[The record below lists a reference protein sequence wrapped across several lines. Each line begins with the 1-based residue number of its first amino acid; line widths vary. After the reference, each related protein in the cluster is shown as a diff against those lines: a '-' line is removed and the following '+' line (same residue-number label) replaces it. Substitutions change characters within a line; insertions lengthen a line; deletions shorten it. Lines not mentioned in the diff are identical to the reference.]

1 MSVRL
6 RVWHSGEMALSFI
19 DVPAP
24 ATVDDPNAWAARAEN
39 VLWNA
44 ELVSELGY
52 DDLNDT
58 DAAAIRFAV
67 PSQNRRTVRR
77 VALEDPDDRST
88 VVGAAS
94 CSFTLKDSLTTATL
108 QVVVRPDRRRQGV
121 GSALLAAL
129 ERVAI
134 AEGRTTL
141 QSWTTQVGSP
151 APGDP
156 DAIAPSEGSGLI
168 AADRPSARFML
179 AAGYTLEQVEVHS
192 MLRMPVPPEVLEPL
206 AEAAAARVGDA
217 YRLISWADRCPDHL
231 LDAFAR
237 LRVAMVDAP
246 SAGMATEAA
255 HWDAQRV
262 REGELRMGEA
272 GVTLLVNVAQHV
284 TSGELA
290 GFTELM
296 QFRERPDSA
305 IQNDTVV
312 VQQHRGHR
320 LGMHLKVAN
329 LRLLG
334 QRWPTV
340 RRIHTWNADEND
352 YMRSINI
359 ALGFLPESNEGAWQK
374 LAG

>member
-1 MSVRL
+1 M
-6 RVWHSGEMALSFI
+6 
-19 DVPAP
+19 
-24 ATVDDPNAWAARAEN
+24 
-39 VLWNA
+39 
-44 ELVSELGY
+44 
-52 DDLNDT
+52 
-58 DAAAIRFAV
+58 
-67 PSQNRRTVRR
+67 
-77 VALEDPDDRST
+77 
-88 VVGAAS
+88 
-94 CSFTLKDSLTTATL
+94 
-108 QVVVRPDRRRQGV
+108 
-121 GSALLAAL
+121 
-129 ERVAI
+129 
-134 AEGRTTL
+134 
-141 QSWTTQVGSP
+141 GSP

-237 LRVAMVDAP
+237 LRMAMVDAP

-290 GFTELM
+290 GFTELT